1 MLIGFIIWSGG
12 GKKTVEYIVI
22 LDHEWLQFDLGP
34 PTMITG
40 LITRGQGDKKR
51 YVTSYTMSY
60 SNDTSNWHFYKD
72 ANHLESK
79 VRQITVQGCRI
90 LPKLVNDRE
99 FEILEKFKS
108 MIYRLELVA
117 MQF

>member
-1 MLIGFIIWSGG
+1 MKNLQ
-12 GKKTVEYIVI
+12 YILI

-79 VRQITVQGCRI
+79 VRQMNLH
-90 LPKLVNDRE
+90 LPKRHLLQCNAPINIR
-99 FEILEKFKS
+99 
-108 MIYRLELVA
+108 
-117 MQF
+117 